1 MLRPEL
7 VPGAFF
13 SWQRAIIK
21 WVMQMK
27 KLLIVLLTLVL
38 IVAGVFFWKGGHH
51 ALFLADAL
59 EDWLGED
66 DGAAAVTIQLPQL
79 ELTAEGS
86 WREYAD
92 RTMYVLDAD
101 GVAVY
106 VHEGIVYLDN
116 GRAYTLP
123 DLTGLVKPVRELL
136 TGLVLYG
143 RVSRSG
149 DSYTISMD
157 TDDLELQASII
168 ADPVVRDLKIRAI
181 LPDGTAI
188 QAGLT
193 PREPEHQPIPRE
205 VTDAMVRAKMERPM
219 VLTDPLEV
227 LLPVLKDALPLTA
240 DMKLGVECGI
250 LKLAEDVV
258 LTVNKDQ
265 AKLTREGVEID
276 LALPGDLSPVTMGL
290 LLLRNG
296 DFERTA
302 DGGVF
307 TVTLPPE
314 TTSALC
320 SALVPQIGELGVT
333 FGESRA
339 VLTITDDTLT
349 AISMTAGG
357 EVPFLITT
365 IPVAFSAEL
374 NIR

>member
-1 MLRPEL
+1 
-7 VPGAFF
+7 
-13 SWQRAIIK
+13 
-21 WVMQMK
+21 MK

-92 RTMYVLDAD
+92 RTMYVLGAD

-116 GRAYTLP
+116 GRAYALP
-123 DLTGLVKPVRELL
+123 DLAGLVKPVRELL

-149 DSYTISMD
+149 DSYIISMD
-157 TDDLELQASII
+157 TDDLKLQASII
-168 ADPVVRDLKIRAI
+168 ADPAVRDLKIRAI

-250 LKLAEDVV
+250 LKLAEDVA

-276 LALPGDLSPVTMGL
+276 LALPGELSPVTMGL

-333 FGESRA
+333 FGESQA
-339 VLTITDDTLT
+339 VLTITDDALT